1 MYMLIDIFS
10 LHHCI
15 YILRRYDLL
24 FLQMKAWAKA
34 QNINSSRDKTL
45 NSLSIILLVAFHLQ
59 VWAKYKLFLCCYLTL
74 CFLVAY
80 WGIRVQIT
88 LSQYEFCLQLNVLS
102 LWLISLSLGATGELI
117 VYITIHSL
125 LYGEIILFDS
135 SLLWFFNLFNA
146 LSWLCYL

>member
-59 VWAKYKLFLCCYLTL
+59 VWAEYELFLCCYLTL

-80 WGIRVQIT
+80 CGIRVQIT
-88 LSQYEFCLQLNVLS
+88 LSQYEFCLKLNVLS

-146 LSWLCYL
+146 LSWLCCI